1 MKRVK
6 VRTFSGVI
14 CEQEVYL
21 VSDKAAEAGNFKQP
35 RVRFK
40 SDEERRAHRE
50 AMARRKCV
58 QLVNANFAPGD
69 LYGTLTFDDAHEVHT
84 FEEARKVRNNFIRRL
99 QYAYPEAVIFCV
111 MGRGETTE
119 RIHFH
124 LIVRGIPKEAIAA
137 AWKCGG
143 VKRVVA
149 LRDRCVY
156 DGVDHGADYTGLA
169 NYLFDH
175 WTEEQGGHHYYMTR
189 NARRPEREEPVV
201 CNRVYTEDKP
211 PVMRGYTLVEV
222 RSNQYGYIYYKFVK
236 EPKKAPRGRPRKVE

>member
-111 MGRGETTE
+111 MGRGLTTG

-124 LIVRGIPKEAIAA
+124 TITRGIPQEAIAA

-143 VKRVVA
+143 VKRIVP

-156 DGVDHGADYTGLA
+156 DGVDHGPDYTGLA

-189 NARRPEREEPVV
+189 NARRPEREEPTV
-201 CNRVYTEDKP
+201 CTRVYTKDKP
-211 PVMRGYTLVEV
+211 PVMRGYRLVEV

>member
-6 VRTFSGVI
+6 TRTFSGVI

-21 VSDKAAEAGNFKQP
+21 VSDKAAEAGKLGQP

-40 SDEERRAHRE
+40 SEEERRAHRE

-69 LYGTLTFDDAHEVHT
+69 LYATLTFDDAHEVHT
-84 FEEARKVRNNFIRRL
+84 FEEARRVRNNYIRRL

-111 MGRGETTE
+111 MGRGETTS

-222 RSNQYGYIYYKFVK
+222 RSNRYGYIYYKFVK